1 VPVADCVAERAGGG
15 LTSAAG
21 GSGMT
26 AIDAVLERFALLHPR
41 KIDLSLDRVE
51 RLLADLG
58 SPHKRLPPVVH
69 VAGTNG
75 KGSTVAFMRAALEA
89 ADKRV
94 HVYTSPHLVRFNER
108 IRLAGKLVDDERLGD
123 ALARC
128 EAVNAGRS
136 ISVFEITTAAAFVLF
151 SETPAD
157 YLLLEVGLGG
167 RYDATNV
174 IERPA
179 ATVITPVSIDHT
191 EFLGPTVEKIAY
203 EKAGVLRRGTPA
215 IVAEQDERA
224 LAVIEREALKLGALR
239 RFAGRDFFI
248 RSEHGRLAY
257 EDAEGLVDL
266 PTPRLAGRHQF
277 GNAATA
283 VATLRAIEP
292 GIANRALERGLTEV
306 DWPARLQ
313 RLRGGPL
320 VALAP
325 PQAEV
330 WLDGAHNEAG
340 GRALAEAMADL
351 EDHAPRPLALICGTL
366 ASKDTAGFLRHFNGL
381 AQEALAVPIV
391 GEHAARPPEEVAA
404 IAQSVGLEAA
414 ACDSVASALKFLAA
428 RDWPT
433 PPRILI
439 AGSLYLA
446 GAVLEANDDAPR

>member
-1 VPVADCVAERAGGG
+1 
-15 LTSAAG
+15 
-21 GSGMT
+21 MT
-26 AIDAVLERFALLHPR
+26 AIDAVLDRFALLPPR

-58 SPHKRLPPVVH
+58 SPHRRLPPVVH

-75 KGSTVAFMRAALEA
+75 KGSTIAFMRAALEA
-89 ADKRV
+89 AGKRV

-108 IRLAGKLVDDERLGD
+108 IRLAGELVDDERLGD

-191 EFLGPTVEKIAY
+191 EFLGATVEKIAY
-203 EKAGVLRRGTPA
+203 EKAGILRPGAPA

-277 GNAATA
+277 GNFATA
-283 VATLRAIEP
+283 AATLRAIEP
-292 GIANRALERGLTEV
+292 GFPNRALERGLAEV
-306 DWPARLQ
+306 EWPARLQ
-313 RLRGGPL
+313 KLRGGPL

-351 EDHAPRPLALICGTL
+351 EDHAPRPLALICGSL
-366 ASKDTAGFLRHFNGL
+366 ANKDTAGFLRHFKGL

-391 GEHAARPPEEVAA
+391 GAHAARSAEEVAA

-414 ACDSVASALKFLAA
+414 ACDGVASALRFLAA
-428 RDWPT
+428 RQWPM